1 MRTWLVAIRE
11 NLKLSQKIVAER
23 AGITQPSYCNI
34 EIGRRSPSVRSAKKI
49 AAVLGFDWINFYK

>member
-11 NLKLSQKIVAER
+11 NLGLSQKTVAER

-34 EIGRRSPSVRSAKKI
+34 EIGRRSPSIRTAKKI
-49 AAVLGFDWINFYK
+49 AAALGFEWTSFYK